1 MKLIQVEAHGFKSF
15 ADRVNLKFDGG
26 VVAIIGPN
34 GSGKSNINDAIRW
47 VLGEN
52 SSNELRGS
60 RMEDVIFAGS
70 KTEKEMDRAEV
81 TLTFDNHDRSCSL
94 PYDVFTISRVLY
106 RGKGSNEYYING
118 ELARQRDIKEI
129 ALESGISKSSL
140 AIISQGK
147 ISDIAEDD
155 VNKRRKIL
163 DDAAGTSM
171 HRTRKEEAQ
180 RKLDKTQEALDK
192 INVLVE
198 ELEKQLAPL
207 ERKANKAR
215 IYLEKFEQ
223 LKEVEISLLVHD
235 YLDSSVEYEQ
245 LKEKSKE
252 FEESVAEL
260 DEKIRECKVIMDQS
274 GKNIQV
280 LTAQYDEIV
289 TKLNENKE
297 KIQKLQVRIASDTA
311 RREMLING
319 ELNATP
325 KEKEE
330 AIKQELNSLNSVIV
344 KYEEY
349 LNNNKKAIE
358 EKKAEGQGITDL
370 IRKKNL

>member
-118 ELARQRDIKEI
+118 ELARQKDIKEI

-289 TKLNENKE
+289 TKLNENKR
-297 KIQKLQVRIASDTA
+297 KNSK
-311 RREMLING
+311 
-319 ELNATP
+319 AT
-325 KEKEE
+325 
-330 AIKQELNSLNSVIV
+330 S
-344 KYEEY
+344 
-349 LNNNKKAIE
+349 
-358 EKKAEGQGITDL
+358 
-370 IRKKNL
+370 